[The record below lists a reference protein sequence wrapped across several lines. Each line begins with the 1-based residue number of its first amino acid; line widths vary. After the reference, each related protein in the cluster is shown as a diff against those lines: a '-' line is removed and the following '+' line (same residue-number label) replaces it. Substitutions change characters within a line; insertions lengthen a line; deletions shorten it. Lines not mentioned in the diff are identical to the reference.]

1 MKKQK
6 NTILSTCVQAQQNGG
21 RDLAL
26 RVEASF
32 CFDFL
37 LLFDQAKSIMK
48 KNICPPGKRAKLIPL
63 PNQLKRSP
71 VKRSVVIF
79 LKKILIKPS

>member
-37 LLFDQAKSIMK
+37 LLFD
-48 KNICPPGKRAKLIPL
+48 
-63 PNQLKRSP
+63 
-71 VKRSVVIF
+71 
-79 LKKILIKPS
+79 

>member
-1 MKKQK
+1 VLITTSFYKSVNNFIPIETNKHEKKK

-37 LLFDQAKSIMK
+37 LLFD
-48 KNICPPGKRAKLIPL
+48 
-63 PNQLKRSP
+63 
-71 VKRSVVIF
+71 
-79 LKKILIKPS
+79 